1 MDHRTPSRGAV
12 VDTCTQVRLAE
23 SELVAVDKCS
33 CGALRVHL
41 GALTLRVTPDALQ
54 QVVHT
59 LGSALIADASLS
71 AAQPSPLKAAT
82 LGVRKSPR
90 GQS

>member
-1 MDHRTPSRGAV
+1 MDRRLPPRPALEA
-12 VDTCTQVRLAE
+12 CTQVRLAQ
-23 SELVAVDKCS
+23 SELVSIDKCS

-54 QVVHT
+54 QVFQT
-59 LGSALIADASLS
+59 LGTALTANASLS
-71 AAQPSPLKAAT
+71 AAQASQLMAAALGRKAE
-82 LGVRKSPR
+82 R